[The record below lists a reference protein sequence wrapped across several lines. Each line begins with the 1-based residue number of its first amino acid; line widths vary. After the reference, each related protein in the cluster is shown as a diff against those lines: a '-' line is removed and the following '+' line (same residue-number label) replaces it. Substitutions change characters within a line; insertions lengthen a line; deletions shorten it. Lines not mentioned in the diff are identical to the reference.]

1 MFPKDFFGNP
11 NQYKTIQTQI
21 NNNKEHPKIINPTL
35 IKTKSNQPMIMEI
48 KEEKCEES
56 MDVAKNKNSLKIDVP
71 QNISNEEI
79 STSGGSYN
87 TPKTPNIP
95 IKPVIHTEPTKNKK
109 RTSNIKDKLIQNK
122 SLNKNIHNNH
132 DNNIKDENFDLYY
145 PMAFTFNFKE
155 KNNRSLNNNRRNNY
169 KYNKSFD
176 QNKTNN
182 ENKEKVIKDRK
193 LKVVSCQKY
202 KEDKIK
208 RENKYEINNNLKNYN
223 GKQNNNKRNKTL
235 NTSYKRAYSSEINK
249 NNFRREKNKTNLK
262 NIHIQKENFKNSK
275 NDYCSSNGRKA
286 KSAKKSKETINII
299 SIKNNKNLL
308 RRNNKDDKKD
318 LYTNNKNAKAFKSE
332 NDNNKKE
339 VINSKLKNDIEH
351 ILYNLPDNYEK
362 IPKLKNKFELL
373 MKNVDDIKYVLNN
386 NNKKFYANK

>member
-1 MFPKDFFGNP
+1 MFPEDFFGNP

-21 NNNKEHPKIINPTL
+21 NKNKEHPKIINPSL
-35 IKTKSNQPMIMEI
+35 IMTKSNKPMIIEI

-56 MDVAKNKNSLKIDVP
+56 MDIAKNKNSYKINVP

-95 IKPVIHTEPTKNKK
+95 IKTVVHTEPNKNKK
-109 RTSNIKDKLIQNK
+109 CSCNIKDKLIPNN
-122 SLNKNIHNNH
+122 SLNKNIINNH

-155 KNNRSLNNNRRNNY
+155 KNCKTLNNNRRNNY
-169 KYNKSFD
+169 KYNKSFER
-176 QNKTNN
+176 NKKNN
-182 ENKEKVIKDRK
+182 GNKEKTIKEKKRK
-193 LKVVSCQKY
+193 ILSCQKY

-208 RENKYEINNNLKNYN
+208 IENIFEINNSKKNYN
-223 GKQNNNKRNKTL
+223 NKKNNIHNKGNKTL
-235 NTSYKRAYSSEINK
+235 NASYRKSYSTDINK
-249 NNFRREKNKTNLK
+249 NNHKKENNLN
-262 NIHIQKENFKNSK
+262 NINSQKEKIKNSRK
-275 NDYCSSNGRKA
+275 IFCSINDRKA
-286 KSAKKSKETINII
+286 KSAKKSEETISII

-308 RRNNKDDKKD
+308 RRNNKDNKNDF
-318 LYTNNKNAKAFKSE
+318 YTNNNNLKIFKSE
-332 NDNNKKE
+332 FDNQKKE
-339 VINSKLKNDIEH
+339 IINTKLKDDIEN

-386 NNKKFYANK
+386 NKKKFSDKK